1 MNIENVTNIMKSA
14 DGPTSIFVAAKSPVI
29 TGIMIACVVIGV
41 IMAVFGL
48 KIVRVLSA
56 IAGLIVG
63 AGAGALIGIAAGL
76 STNITLIAAGVCAV
90 VLCVLCAIFRKFG
103 IFVMTFCCSFATFI
117 MLIESELPVVLI
129 ICAVVAFILAIF
141 TVVFAEFLVIFVTG
155 IVGGVEAGMI
165 LPFLLG
171 MTKVSWIGYV
181 LSAAIAVIGIVIQT
195 MMQSR
200 KIGKKEKIF
209 AKKIKEEVSMESEVE
224 KARMILE
231 EDETEE
237 ETKEASEDA
246 GTGETTVTEIF
257 DIDDLDEK
265 KHDDQDDDVIE
276 RIDVPEKEEG
286 YLDDDVEIFDK
297 GDSDIGELDD
307 ID

>member
-1 MNIENVTNIMKSA
+1 MC
-14 DGPTSIFVAAKSPVI
+14 FY
-29 TGIMIACVVIGV
+29 
-41 IMAVFGL
+41 
-48 KIVRVLSA
+48 RV
-56 IAGLIVG
+56 
-63 AGAGALIGIAAGL
+63 
-76 STNITLIAAGVCAV
+76 
-90 VLCVLCAIFRKFG
+90 
-103 IFVMTFCCSFATFI
+103 
-117 MLIESELPVVLI
+117 
-129 ICAVVAFILAIF
+129 F

-237 ETKEASEDA
+237 DTKEDSKDA

-265 KHDDQDDDVIE
+265 KQDDRDDDVIE
-276 RIDVPEKEEG
+276 RIDIPESEEG

-297 GDSDIGELDD
+297 GDSEIGELDD

>member
-1 MNIENVTNIMKSA
+1 MNIENVTSIMKSA
-14 DGPTSIFVAAKSPVI
+14 DGPTSIFIAAKSPVI
-29 TGIMIACVVIGV
+29 TGIMIACVVVGV
-41 IMAVFGL
+41 IMALFGL
-48 KIVRVLSA
+48 KIVRVISA
-56 IAGLIVG
+56 IVGLIVG
-63 AGAGALIGIAAGL
+63 AGAGAAIGIAAGL
-76 STNITLIAAGVCAV
+76 STNISLAVMGVCAV
-90 VLCVLCAIFRKFG
+90 VLCILCAVFRKFG
-103 IFVMTFCCSFATFI
+103 IFVMTFCCAFATFI
-117 MLIESELPVVLI
+117 MLIESELPVILI
-129 ICAVVAFILAIF
+129 ICAVVAFILAIL

-171 MTKVSWIGYV
+171 MTKLSWIGYV
-181 LSAAIAVIGIVIQT
+181 LSAAIAVIGIVVQT

-209 AKKIKEEVSMESEVE
+209 SKKIKEEVSMESEVE

-231 EDETEE
+231 EDEPEE
-237 ETKEASEDA
+237 EEKGNTEDS

-257 DIDDLDEK
+257 DIDDLDAK
-265 KHDDQDDDVIE
+265 KQDDPDDDVIE
-276 RIDVPEKEEG
+276 RIDIPEPEEG
-286 YLDDDVEIFDK
+286 YLDDDVEIFDR